1 VTATADRPPTLSP
14 GHYDEARPKYAVE
27 VGAVFL
33 YTPAALAA
41 VSSIGDPLALIPR
54 ADAAIAELQ
63 TALENA
69 GQSIHIRVRRVGPIT
84 NEPSPR
90 IGLVPVAYDES
101 PAQSDA
107 GFRYQAHRFFLNANW
122 NNDEHMPPP
131 PAADDGINIVNSRED
146 FGGDLLVM
154 LVADQGQ
161 PNGTGG
167 FAGPFG
173 IAMTQRRNCDFNG
186 ALTNNRD
193 CDIGPAYKDFAF
205 AVLSVLR
212 LTDNFT
218 FAHEAGH
225 ALGSEHDRGGV
236 AGTDY
241 QEWTTTPAPND
252 VIASFASSYGFRTP
266 GSGGPVARMDV
277 MGSPFCLPASSTTN
291 CWTRDLQFAD
301 PGRTFAT
308 GSTSA
313 GQTTPANPNQGYGFN
328 SRSFRQLIED
338 IGSFYGPTAVRPL
351 FWDGFE

>member
-1 VTATADRPPTLSP
+1 
-14 GHYDEARPKYAVE
+14 
-27 VGAVFL
+27 
-33 YTPAALAA
+33 
-41 VSSIGDPLALIPR
+41 
-54 ADAAIAELQ
+54 
-63 TALENA
+63 
-69 GQSIHIRVRRVGPIT
+69 
-84 NEPSPR
+84 
-90 IGLVPVAYDES
+90 
-101 PAQSDA
+101 
-107 GFRYQAHRFFLNANW
+107 
-122 NNDEHMPPP
+122 
-131 PAADDGINIVNSRED
+131 
-146 FGGDLLVM
+146 M

-186 ALTNNRD
+186 ALTSNRD

-225 ALGSEHDRGGV
+225 TLGSEHDRGGV

-252 VIASFASSYGFRTP
+252 AIASFASSYGFRTT
-266 GSGGPVARMDV
+266 GSGGPLARMDV
-277 MGSPFCLPASSTTN
+277 MGSPFCLPVTSTTN

-301 PGRTFAT
+301 PGRTFVT

-313 GQTTPANPNQGYGFN
+313 GQTTPSNPNHGYGFN

-351 FWDGFE
+351 YWDGFE